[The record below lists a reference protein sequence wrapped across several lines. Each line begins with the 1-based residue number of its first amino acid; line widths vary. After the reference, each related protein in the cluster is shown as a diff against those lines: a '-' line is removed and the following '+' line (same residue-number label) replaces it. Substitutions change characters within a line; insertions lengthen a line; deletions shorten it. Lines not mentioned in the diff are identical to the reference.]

1 MRVAPGAP
9 ARTAATLEGVTK
21 LPAVPE
27 PLSAPVFDSH
37 CHLDIMVGNRQASS
51 GDPVAQAAQASA
63 ASVRSILE
71 DARAVGV
78 TRLVTIGYDL
88 KSSRWNA
95 EVAAQQEGVYAGV
108 AIHPNEAHEATP
120 EVLAEI
126 EALAGRPDVRAVGET
141 GLDYYRDWA
150 SKDDQHASFRAHVE
164 IAKRTGK
171 ALVIHDRDAH
181 DDVLKVLAAE
191 GAPEKVVFHS
201 FSGDAEMAKKCIE
214 AGYFMSFSGPVT
226 YKNAAYLREA
236 AEVAPV
242 ELMLVETDAPY
253 LPPVPHRGKPN
264 APYLIPLTLRCL
276 AEVKG
281 IHPDEL
287 CEAITTNGVTVFG
300 EW

>member
-1 MRVAPGAP
+1 MS
-9 ARTAATLEGVTK
+9 K
-21 LPAVPE
+21 LPVAPE
-27 PLSAPVFDSH
+27 PLSSPVFDSH

-51 GDPVAQAAQASA
+51 GDPVAQAAQAASA
-63 ASVRSILE
+63 TVRSILD

-88 KSSRWNA
+88 PSSRWNA
-95 EVAAQQEGVYAGV
+95 DVAAQQEGVYAGV
-108 AIHPNEAHEATP
+108 AIHPNEAHASTP

-126 EALAGRPDVRAVGET
+126 EALAGRPEVRAVGET

-171 ALVIHDRDAH
+171 ALVIHDREAH
-181 DDVLKVLAAE
+181 DDVLRVLAEE

-201 FSGDAEMAKKCIE
+201 YSGDAEMAKKCVE

-226 YKNAAYLREA
+226 YKNAGYLREA
-236 AEVAPV
+236 AEVAPP

-281 IHPDEL
+281 VHPDRL
-287 CEAITTNGVTVFG
+287 CEAISANGVTVFG

>member
-1 MRVAPGAP
+1 MSKIP
-9 ARTAATLEGVTK
+9 AA
-21 LPAVPE
+21 PE

-51 GDPVAQAAQASA
+51 GDPVALAAQAASA
-63 ASVRSILE
+63 TVRDILR
-71 DARAVGV
+71 DAREVGV

-88 KSSRWNA
+88 ASSRWNA
-95 EVAAQQEGVYAGV
+95 DVAAEQEGVYAGV
-108 AIHPNEAHEATP
+108 AIHPNEAREATP

-126 EALAGRPDVRAVGET
+126 ESLAGQADVRAVGET
-141 GLDYYRDWA
+141 GLDYFRDWA
-150 SKDDQHASFRAHVE
+150 SKDDQHASFRAHIE

-181 DDVLKVLAAE
+181 DDVLKVLAE
-191 GAPEKVVFHS
+191 QGAPDKVVFHS
-201 FSGDAEMAKKCIE
+201 YSGDAEMAKKCAE

-226 YKNAAYLREA
+226 YKNAGYLREA
-236 AEVAPV
+236 VAVAPV

-281 IHPDEL
+281 VQPDEL
-287 CEAITTNGVTVFG
+287 CEAISTNGVTVFG

>member
-1 MRVAPGAP
+1 MSKIP
-9 ARTAATLEGVTK
+9 AA
-21 LPAVPE
+21 PE

-51 GDPVAQAAQASA
+51 GDPVAQAAQAA
-63 ASVRSILE
+63 AVTVRSILE

-78 TRLVTIGYDL
+78 SRLVTIGYDL
-88 KSSRWNA
+88 RSSRWNA
-95 EVAAQQEGVYAGV
+95 EVAAEQEGVYAGV

-126 EALAGRPDVRAVGET
+126 EALAGRPEVRAVGET

-150 SKDDQHASFRAHVE
+150 SKDDQHASFRAHIE

-181 DDVLKVLAAE
+181 DDVLKVLAGE

-201 FSGDAEMAKKCIE
+201 FSGDAEMAKKCVE

-236 AEVAPV
+236 AAVAPA

-281 IHPDEL
+281 IHPDQL
-287 CEAITTNGVTVFG
+287 CAAISTNGVTVFG

>member
-1 MRVAPGAP
+1 MSKIPAP
-9 ARTAATLEGVTK
+9 
-21 LPAVPE
+21 PE

-51 GDPVAQAAQASA
+51 GDPVAQAAQAA
-63 ASVRSILE
+63 AATVRSILR
-71 DARAVGV
+71 DAREVGV

-88 KSSRWNA
+88 PSSRWNA
-95 EVAAQQEGVYAGV
+95 EVAAEQEGVYAGV

-126 EALAGRPDVRAVGET
+126 ESLAGQADVRAVGET
-141 GLDYYRDWA
+141 GLDYFRDWA
-150 SKDDQHASFRAHVE
+150 SKDDQHASFRAHIE

-181 DDVLKVLAAE
+181 DDVLKVLAE
-191 GAPEKVVFHS
+191 QGAPDKVVFHS
-201 FSGDAEMAKKCIE
+201 YSGDAEMAKRCAE

-226 YKNAAYLREA
+226 YKNAGYLREA
-236 AEVAPV
+236 AAVAPM
-242 ELMLVETDAPY
+242 ELLLVETDAPY
-253 LPPVPHRGKPN
+253 LPPVPYRGKPN

-281 IHPDEL
+281 VRPDEL
-287 CEAITTNGVTVFG
+287 CAAISTNGVTVFG

>member
-1 MRVAPGAP
+1 MSKS
-9 ARTAATLEGVTK
+9 AAGGNA
-21 LPAVPE
+21 LPAAPE
-27 PLSAPVFDSH
+27 PLSRPVFDSH

-51 GDPVAQAAQASA
+51 GDPVAQAAQAAA
-63 ASVRSILE
+63 ASVRGILE

-88 KSSRWNA
+88 ASSRWNA
-95 EVAAQQEGVYAGV
+95 DVAAEQEGVYAGV
-108 AIHPNEAHEATP
+108 AIHPNEAHESTS

-126 EALAGRPDVRAVGET
+126 EALAGRPEVRAVGET

-150 SKDDQHASFRAHVE
+150 SKDDQHASFRAHIE

-171 ALVIHDRDAH
+171 ALVIHDREAH
-181 DDVLKVLAAE
+181 DDVLKVLAE
-191 GAPEKVVFHS
+191 VGAPEKVVFHS
-201 FSGDAEMAKKCIE
+201 FSGDAEMAKKCVD

-226 YKNAAYLREA
+226 YKNAAYLRAA
-236 AEVAPV
+236 AEVAPK

-276 AEVKG
+276 AEVKNLQ
-281 IHPDEL
+281 PDEL
-287 CEAITTNGVTVFG
+287 CEAISANGVTVFG
-300 EW
+300 AW

>member
-1 MRVAPGAP
+1 M
-9 ARTAATLEGVTK
+9 TK
-21 LPAVPE
+21 LPAPPE

-37 CHLDIMVGNRQASS
+37 CHLDIMVGDRQAHS
-51 GDPVAQAAQASA
+51 GDPVAQAAQAAS
-63 ASVRSILE
+63 ASVRSILD

-88 KSSRWNA
+88 PSSRWNA
-95 EVAAQQEGVYAGV
+95 EVAAAHADVYAGV
-108 AIHPNEAHEATP
+108 AVHPNESHSATP

-126 EALAGRPDVRAVGET
+126 EELAGRPEVRAVGET

-150 SKDDQHASFRAHVE
+150 SRDDQHASFRAHIE

-171 ALVIHDRDAH
+171 ALVIHDREAH
-181 DDVLKVLAAE
+181 DDVLKVLASE
-191 GAPEKVVFHS
+191 GAPPVVVFHS
-201 FSGDAEMAKKCIE
+201 FSGDADMAKKCTE

-226 YKNAAYLREA
+226 YKKNDALREA
-236 AEVAPV
+236 ARVAPA

-264 APYLIPLTLRCL
+264 APYLMPLTLRCL

-281 IHPDEL
+281 VHPDEL
-287 CEAITTNGVTVFG
+287 CEAISANGVTVFG

>member
-1 MRVAPGAP
+1 MD
-9 ARTAATLEGVTK
+9 ATLGLVSK
-21 LPAVPE
+21 LPAAPE

-51 GDPVAQAAQASA
+51 GDPVAQAAQASE

-71 DARAVGV
+71 DSRAVGV

-88 KSSRWNA
+88 RSSRWNA
-95 EVAAQQEGVYAGV
+95 EVAAEQEGVYAGV
-108 AIHPNEAHEATP
+108 AIHPNEAHEATS

-126 EALAGRPDVRAVGET
+126 ESLAGRPDVRAVGET
-141 GLDYYRDWA
+141 GLDYFRDWA
-150 SKDDQHASFRAHVE
+150 SKEDQHASFRAHIE

-181 DDVLKVLAAE
+181 DDVLRVLAEE
-191 GAPEKVVFHS
+191 GAPDKVVFHS
-201 FSGDAEMAKKCIE
+201 FSGDAEMAKKCVD

-236 AEVAPV
+236 AETAPQ

-264 APYLIPLTLRCL
+264 APYLIPITLRCL

-281 IHPDEL
+281 IHPDQL
-287 CEAITTNGVTVFG
+287 CEAISTNGVTVFG

>member
-1 MRVAPGAP
+1 MSKVP
-9 ARTAATLEGVTK
+9 AA
-21 LPAVPE
+21 PE

-51 GDPVAQAAQASA
+51 GDPVAQAAQAASA
-63 ASVRSILE
+63 TVRGILD

-88 KSSRWNA
+88 PSSRWNA
-95 EVAAQQEGVYAGV
+95 ETAAGQEGVYAGV
-108 AIHPNEAHEATP
+108 AIHPNEAHAATP

-126 EALAGRPDVRAVGET
+126 EALAGQAGVRAVGET
-141 GLDYYRDWA
+141 GLDYFRDWA
-150 SKDDQHASFRAHVE
+150 AKDDQHASFRAHIE

-191 GAPEKVVFHS
+191 GAPDVVVFHS
-201 FSGDAEMAKKCIE
+201 FSGDAEMAKKCVE

-226 YKNAAYLREA
+226 YKNAGYLREA
-236 AEVAPV
+236 AQVAPV

-281 IHPDEL
+281 VSADRL
-287 CEAITTNGVTVFG
+287 CEAISENGVTVFG

>member
-1 MRVAPGAP
+1 
-9 ARTAATLEGVTK
+9 VTHVSK
-21 LPAVPE
+21 LPAAPE
-27 PLSAPVFDSH
+27 PLAAPVFDSH
-37 CHLDIMVGNRQASS
+37 CHLDVMVGDRQASS
-51 GDPVAQAAQASA
+51 VDPVAQAAQAA
-63 ASVRSILE
+63 AATVRSILE

-95 EVAAQQEGVYAGV
+95 ETAAAQEGVYAGV

-126 EALAGRPDVRAVGET
+126 EALAGRPEVRAVGET

-150 SKDDQHASFRAHVE
+150 SKDDQHASFRAHIE

-181 DDVLKVLAAE
+181 DDVLKVLAEE
-191 GAPEKVVFHS
+191 GAPDKVVFHS
-201 FSGDAEMAKKCIE
+201 FSGDAEMAKECVE

-236 AEVAPV
+236 AATAPL

-276 AEVKG
+276 AEVKE
-281 IHPDEL
+281 IHPDRL
-287 CEAITTNGVTVFG
+287 CEAINANGVTVFG
-300 EW
+300 AW

>member
-1 MRVAPGAP
+1 
-9 ARTAATLEGVTK
+9 VTK
-21 LPAVPE
+21 LPAPPE

-37 CHLDIMVGNRQASS
+37 CHLDIMVGDRQAHS
-51 GDPVAQAAQASA
+51 GDPVAQAAQAAS
-63 ASVRSILE
+63 ASVRSILD

-88 KSSRWNA
+88 PSSRWNA
-95 EVAAQQEGVYAGV
+95 EVAAAHADVYAGV
-108 AIHPNEAHEATP
+108 AVHPNESHSATP

-126 EALAGRPDVRAVGET
+126 EELAGRPEVRAVGET

-150 SKDDQHASFRAHVE
+150 SRDDQHASFRAHIE

-171 ALVIHDRDAH
+171 ALVIHDREAH
-181 DDVLKVLAAE
+181 DDVLKVLASE
-191 GAPEKVVFHS
+191 GAPPVVVFHS
-201 FSGDAEMAKKCIE
+201 FSGDADMAKKCTE

-226 YKNAAYLREA
+226 YKKNDALREA
-236 AEVAPV
+236 ARVAPA

-264 APYLIPLTLRCL
+264 APYLMPLTLRCL

-281 IHPDEL
+281 VHPDEL
-287 CEAITTNGVTVFG
+287 CEAISANGVTVFG

>member
-1 MRVAPGAP
+1 M
-9 ARTAATLEGVTK
+9 TK
-21 LPAVPE
+21 LPAAPE
-27 PLSAPVFDSH
+27 PLSSPVFDSH

-51 GDPVAQAAQASA
+51 GDPVAQAAQAAS
-63 ASVRSILE
+63 ASVRSILD

-88 KSSRWNA
+88 ASSRWNA
-95 EVAAQQEGVYAGV
+95 EVAAEQEGVYAGV

-126 EALAGRPDVRAVGET
+126 EALAGRPEVRAVGET

-150 SKDDQHASFRAHVE
+150 SKDDQHASFRAHIE

-171 ALVIHDRDAH
+171 ALVIHDREAH

-191 GAPEKVVFHS
+191 GAPDKVVFHS
-201 FSGDAEMAKKCIE
+201 FSGDAEMAKKCVE

-226 YKNAAYLREA
+226 YKNAGYLREA
-236 AEVAPV
+236 AEVAPT

-276 AEVKG
+276 AEVKNV
-281 IHPDEL
+281 HPDEL
-287 CEAITTNGVTVFG
+287 CGAISVNGVTVFG